1 MSRPDALEQ
10 ELYETVADKQ
20 AEVCYPLRNACF
32 GENAL
37 AQPK

>member
-20 AEVCYPLRNACF
+20 AWTDVGFVGPADVD
-32 GENAL
+32 
-37 AQPK
+37 